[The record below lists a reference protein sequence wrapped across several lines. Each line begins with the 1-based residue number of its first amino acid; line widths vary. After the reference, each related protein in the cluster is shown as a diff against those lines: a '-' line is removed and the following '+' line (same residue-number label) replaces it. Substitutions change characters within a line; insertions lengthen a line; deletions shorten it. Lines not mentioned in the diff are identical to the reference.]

1 MVWVRTAGIPETIP
15 DTGDALADLGTGFG
29 ADMTREEIIAGMRDA
44 TMLQRL
50 PTLAELGDVA
60 AFLASDR
67 ASAMTATLA
76 NITCGSFLD

>member
-1 MVWVRTAGIPETIP
+1 V
-15 DTGDALADLGTGFG
+15 
-29 ADMTREEIIAGMRDA
+29 
-44 TMLQRL
+44 
-50 PTLAELGDVA
+50 GDVA

>member
-1 MVWVRTAGIPETIP
+1 M
-15 DTGDALADLGTGFG
+15 ALA
-29 ADMTREEIIAGMRDA
+29 EV
-44 TMLQRL
+44 
-50 PTLAELGDVA
+50 GDVA